1 MSKIKMGELEDP
13 FALLAELVTSL
24 FMLHHKENQNTF
36 RINTS
41 PLSYHAAFERAIFG
55 HVSFEQATFN
65 HVSFEQATFNH
76 VSFEHA
82 TFSNN
87 VFDDHV
93 SNEHVTFDHACFI

>member
-1 MSKIKMGELEDP
+1 MGELEDP
-13 FALLAELVTSL
+13 FALLAELVTGL

-55 HVSFEQATFN
+55 HVSD
-65 HVSFEQATFNH
+65 EQATFNH
-76 VSFEHA
+76 VSFEHV
-82 TFSNN
+82 TFSHN

-93 SNEHVTFDHACFI
+93 SNENVTFDHACFI